1 METLLR
7 ISVLRGV
14 TEDNV
19 QRKILANVLMTIHS
33 NKKAKEKA
41 TAAKERLIKAEE
53 RAILRDHRRETG
65 VSQLLETERKERE
78 VQKAEQV
85 TGPLLSAEK

>member
-7 ISVLRGV
+7 KSVLRGV

-19 QRKILANVLMTIHS
+19 QRKILVIVRMTIHS

-41 TAAKERLIKAEE
+41 TAAKERLTNAEE
-53 RAILRDHRRETG
+53 RATIRDHRRETG

-78 VQKAEQV
+78 EQKAEKV